1 MAEGIYWSSIDLFP
15 QQSEDQN
22 RIFPFYENLKDG
34 RFTTTQCKD
43 CGAKPW
49 PPRVVC
55 PQCMS
60 DNLEWVDLPTT
71 GMLDTFT
78 VEEIGVPMGFESPL
92 IHGLVKIE
100 NGPTLFTRIV
110 DAKADGLREGMLV
123 KLKVIPI
130 DRNRVIYAFTPAE

>member
-110 DAKADGLREGMLV
+110 DAKSDELKEGMMV
-123 KLKVIPI
+123 RLKVIPI